1 MQIMLKPKLKEL
13 ALTGIQKNTQKK
25 ELYLQS
31 LFKNSFCPLFAVS
44 ENKSQSA
51 CAVNLQRKQFHEVSV
66 YPCSHSYINTLQ
78 KSIMN
83 ISKRPIFTMHVS
95 GHLHSKFLFQTL
107 LNTKISKIQLSLL
120 SCQYSLKTSNPLYE
134 NVIFIELNYA

>member
-1 MQIMLKPKLKEL
+1 MPLQAFRK
-13 ALTGIQKNTQKK
+13 THTKK

-44 ENKSQSA
+44 QNQSQSA
-51 CAVNLQRKQFHEVSV
+51 FAVNLQRKQFHEVSV
-66 YPCSHSYINTLQ
+66 YPRSHSYINTLQ
-78 KSIMN
+78 KSIIN
-83 ISKRPIFTMHVS
+83 ISQRPTCTVHIS

-120 SCQYSLKTSNPLYE
+120 SCQYGLKTSNPLYE
-134 NVIFIELNYA
+134 NVIFIELNYV